1 MHTTY
6 TRKAHGI
13 NKEAVRN
20 MYGKHE
26 VLRTVQLLWKMRKE
40 HGCHKETAWV
50 NKQRMKSC
58 NTTPPPPPSLRES
71 QTRGLLRWEI
81 TPGCQ
86 NAYRKQLRSF
96 GDKSYKRMWLQL

>member
-26 VLRTVQLLWKMRKE
+26 VLCTAQLLQKMRKE
-40 HGCHKETAWV
+40 HGCRKETAWV
-50 NKQRMKSC
+50 
-58 NTTPPPPPSLRES
+58 
-71 QTRGLLRWEI
+71 
-81 TPGCQ
+81 
-86 NAYRKQLRSF
+86 
-96 GDKSYKRMWLQL
+96 DK